1 MEVGLGQRGSCA
13 LSRGPLPRA
22 HGHGAR
28 LSVRAHDLQGVLHAT
43 SSLET
48 DARMGDFSGTVI
60 IGGHPL
66 QCRQRAAPVHRQ
78 HRVKVTALCG
88 HCDGYAQVGRA
99 CDDGK
104 LQCRLHNNRNDKLS
118 GTAVQRCSG
127 ALEHTVHWKCAPP
140 PSTTTTTT
148 ATTTTTTATTTTTN
162 TRIPCLQW
170 MCGTKAGDLQQNPNS
185 TDLEPH
191 TAVLR
196 S

>member
-1 MEVGLGQRGSCA
+1 MGQRGSCA

-48 DARMGDFSGTVI
+48 DARMGDSRGTVI

-127 ALEHTVHWKCAPP
+127 ALEHTVHWKCAPSP
-140 PSTTTTTT
+140 PQHHNHHNRHHNHHNRHHPHHQHTDTLSSVDVRHKSRRPTTE
-148 ATTTTTTATTTTTN
+148 
-162 TRIPCLQW
+162 
-170 MCGTKAGDLQQNPNS
+170 S
-185 TDLEPH
+185 
-191 TAVLR
+191 
-196 S
+196 